1 MIRAVLLALALAAW
15 TTGGARGLVAQA
27 DTTQRDTTTAGQN
40 ASDTTTA
47 PADTA
52 EQLLPTFPPVI
63 APGPLPRG
71 ARYTFTAD
79 SLLLLSSQTLSDLLT
94 HIPGVYVVR
103 GGWYGQ
109 AEIALYGGRGS
120 ASFEIFVDGL
130 PYLPLG
136 RDSIYIDPARISLA
150 AYERVDVLVL
160 PGTLQI
166 YLASL
171 THRSTNPRTQIGIM
185 TGRQNIAG
193 YRAGYSRRSR
203 SGFGVALVADWN
215 SMGPG
220 PLSSTT
226 TSFGTSDFLLK
237 AEYVPPGGRV
247 GASFEV
253 FTSSWKRS
261 AISPTDNRVV
271 GWRQDRVDRV
281 LRFFIAQRG
290 DGLGWRVT
298 TTLSSSGLSHDTL
311 VGNRSVSSGTLEASL
326 TGRRASVVA
335 MARGGA
341 GGMPSQFEAR
351 AGWTAAV
358 VPLTVAGWFRQSLYA
373 DGRQGV
379 RSYGTAGLR
388 LPLGFSAR
396 AEASWQK
403 DVQSA
408 FVTTDDLQEA
418 LDMAGWLGFD
428 HARLSVEVGRG
439 RRDPFAPLG
448 FSDGIITVDS
458 LHVSPLTEFI
468 AVRANVQV
476 APSLRLSGWYFDP
489 IVGGGDFEPPHHA
502 RISATFQSKFWRV
515 FKSGIFN
522 LRGEVAMES
531 WTRWGLGGID
541 STGAG
546 LAMNGASFVDTNI
559 QMQLAGVT
567 LFWMMRNMN
576 IMRGSYVEGLSY
588 PKAVQ
593 SWGARW
599 YFTN

>member
-1 MIRAVLLALALAAW
+1 MLLTLALGAWSTSAA
-15 TTGGARGLVAQA
+15 AQA
-27 DTTQRDTTTAGQN
+27 DTTQRDTTVA
-40 ASDTTTA
+40 A
-47 PADTA
+47 PDTA
-52 EQLLPTFPPVI
+52 ELLLPTFAPVV

-71 ARYTFTAD
+71 ARYTFTED
-79 SLLLLSSQTLSDLLT
+79 SLLLLSSQSLSDLLT
-94 HIPGVYVVR
+94 HIPGVYIVR

-109 AEIALYGGRGS
+109 AEIALYGGRGP

-130 PYLPLG
+130 PYMPLG
-136 RDSIYIDPARISLA
+136 RDSIYVDPARISLA
-150 AYERVDVLVL
+150 AYERVDVLVM
-160 PGTLQI
+160 PGALQV
-166 YLASL
+166 YLVSL
-171 THRSTNPRTQIGIM
+171 TYRSTNPRTQIGVM

-193 YRAGYSRRSR
+193 YRAGYSKRTR
-203 SGFGVALVADWN
+203 SGFGVSLVADWN

-237 AEYVPPGGRV
+237 AEYVPPGGRM
-247 GASFEV
+247 GASFAL

-261 AISPTDNRVV
+261 ELSDGPVTYVQ
-271 GWRQDRVDRV
+271 GWRQDRIDRV
-281 LRFFIAQRG
+281 FRLFIAQRG

-311 VGNRSVSSGTLEASL
+311 VGNRDISSGTLEASL
-326 TGRRASVVA
+326 TGRRATLIGT
-335 MARGGA
+335 ARGGA
-341 GGMPSQFEAR
+341 GGMPSIFEVKG
-351 AGWTAAV
+351 GWITPTRL
-358 VPLTVAGWFRQSLYA
+358 PLTLAGSFRQTLYE

-379 RSYGTAGLR
+379 RAYGTAGLN
-388 LPLGFSAR
+388 LPFRFSAR
-396 AEASWQK
+396 AEVTWRK

-408 FVTTDDLQEA
+408 LVTTDDLQEA

-428 HARLSVEVGRG
+428 HSRLSVEVGRG

-448 FSDGIITVDS
+448 FGGGIITIDS
-458 LHVSPLTEFI
+458 LNPSPFTEFL
-468 AVRANVQV
+468 AVRARVRV
-476 APSLRLSGWYFDP
+476 VPSLELSGWYFDP
-489 IVGGGDFEPPHHA
+489 IVGGADFEPPHHA
-502 RISATFQSKFWRV
+502 RVSATFQSKFWRV
-515 FKSGIFN
+515 FKSGIFT

-531 WTRWGLGGID
+531 WSRWGLGGLD
-541 STGAG
+541 SLGAPRSMG
-546 LAMNGASFVDTNI
+546 GASFVDANI

-576 IMRGSYVEGLSY
+576 LMRSSYVEGLGY

>member
-1 MIRAVLLALALAAW
+1 MAGAGGSRLA
-15 TTGGARGLVAQA
+15 AQA
-27 DTTQRDTTTAGQN
+27 DTTQRDTTTTQN
-40 ASDTTTA
+40 ARDTTTA

-52 EQLLPTFPPVI
+52 EQLLPTFPPVM
-63 APGPLPRG
+63 ATGPLPRG

-79 SLLLLSSQTLSDLLT
+79 SLLFLSSQTLSDLLT

-150 AYERVDVLVL
+150 AYERVDILVL

-166 YLASL
+166 YLASV
-171 THRSTNPRTQIGIM
+171 THSSTNPRTQIGIM
-185 TGRQNIAG
+185 SGRQNIAE

-203 SGFGVALVADWN
+203 SGFGMTIVADRT

-237 AEYVPPGGRV
+237 AEYVPPGGRM
-247 GASFEV
+247 GASFEL

-261 AISPTDNRVV
+261 KTDDQSPYRVV
-271 GWRQDRVDRV
+271 GWRQDRLDRV

-298 TTLSSSGLSHDTL
+298 TTLSSSSLTHDSL
-311 VGNRSVSSGTLEASL
+311 VGNRSASSGTLEASL
-326 TGRRASVVA
+326 IGRRASLVGI
-335 MARGGA
+335 ARGGA

-351 AGWTAAV
+351 AGWTAGV
-358 VPLTVAGWFRQSLYA
+358 VPLTVAGWFRQNLYA

-379 RSYGTAGLR
+379 RAYGTAGLR

-396 AEASWQK
+396 AEATWQK
-403 DVQSA
+403 DAQSP
-408 FVTTDDLQEA
+408 FVTTDDLQET
-418 LDMAGWLGFD
+418 LDMAGWVRFD
-428 HARLSVEVGRG
+428 HSRLMVEVGRG

-448 FSDGIITVDS
+448 FADGIVTVDS
-458 LHVSPLTEFI
+458 LHPSPLTEFI
-468 AVRANVQV
+468 AARA
-476 APSLRLSGWYFDP
+476 SLQLVPGLHLSGWYFDP

-502 RISATFQSKFWRV
+502 RVSATFQSKFWRV
-515 FKSGIFN
+515 FKSGIFA
-522 LRGEVAMES
+522 LRGEVAVES
-531 WTRWGLGGID
+531 WTRWGLGGLD
-541 STGAG
+541 STGADRE
-546 LAMNGASFVDTNI
+546 MTGASFVDTNI

-567 LFWMMRNMN
+567 LFWTVRNANGMRS
-576 IMRGSYVEGLSY
+576 SYAEGLAY
-588 PKAVQ
+588 PQAVQ

>member
-1 MIRAVLLALALAAW
+1 MIRAVLVATLALAALA
-15 TTGGARGLVAQA
+15 TSVGAQA
-27 DTTQRDTTTAGQN
+27 DTTQHDTTAAGRQAGDSTQPARDTTEA
-40 ASDTTTA
+40 
-47 PADTA
+47 
-52 EQLLPTFPPVI
+52 LLPTFTPDI
-63 APGPLPRG
+63 APGPLPRH
-71 ARYTFTAD
+71 ARYTFTDD

-109 AEIALYGGRGS
+109 SEIALYGGRGP
-120 ASFEIFVDGL
+120 ASFEIFVDGV

-136 RDSIYIDPARISLA
+136 RDSIYVDPARISLA
-150 AYERVDVLVL
+150 AYQRVDVLVT
-160 PGTLQI
+160 PGALQV
-166 YLASL
+166 YLVSL
-171 THRSTNPRTQIGIM
+171 RYRSTNPRTLIGIM
-185 TGRQNIAG
+185 TGRQDIAG
-193 YRAGYSRRSR
+193 YRAGYSKRSR
-203 SGFGVALVADWN
+203 SGFGVSLIADWN
-215 SMGPG
+215 SIGPG
-220 PLSSTT
+220 PLSSST

-247 GASFEV
+247 GATFAL

-261 AISPTDNRVV
+261 AATDNRVV
-271 GWRQDRVDRV
+271 GWRQDRLDRV

-298 TTLSSSGLSHDTL
+298 TTLTSSGLTHDTL
-311 VGNRSVSSGTLEASL
+311 VGERAVSSGTLEASL
-326 TGRRASVVA
+326 TGRRASLVA

-351 AGWTAAV
+351 AGWTAGL
-358 VPLTVAGWFRQSLYA
+358 VPLTLAGWFRQSLYA

-403 DVQSA
+403 DVQSSL
-408 FVTTDDLQEA
+408 VTTDDLQET
-418 LDMAGWLGFD
+418 LDLAGWIGFD
-428 HARLSVEVGRG
+428 HPRLSVEVGRG

-448 FSDGIITVDS
+448 FGGGIITVDS
-458 LHVSPLTEFI
+458 LHPSPLTEFL
-468 AVRANVQV
+468 AVRADVQV
-476 APSLRLSGWYFDP
+476 VSGLRLSGWYFDP
-489 IVGGGDFEPPHHA
+489 IVGGADFEPPHHA
-502 RISATFQSKFWRV
+502 RVSATFQSKFWRV
-515 FKSGIFN
+515 FKSGIFS

-531 WTRWGLGGID
+531 WTRWGLGGLD
-541 STGAG
+541 SLGVG
-546 LAMNGASFVDTNI
+546 RSLGGASFVDTNI

-567 LFWMMRNMN
+567 LFWTMRNAN
-576 IMRGSYVEGLSY
+576 VMRASYVEGLGY

>member
-1 MIRAVLLALALAAW
+1 MIRAVLLAVALAAW
-15 TTGGARGLVAQA
+15 TTAGDLAAQA
-27 DTTQRDTTTAGQN
+27 DTTQRDTTRAEDVR
-40 ASDTTTA
+40 DTTTT

-52 EQLLPTFPPVI
+52 EELLPTFPPVM
-63 APGPLPRG
+63 ATGPLPRG

-136 RDSIYIDPARISLA
+136 RDSIYVDPARISLA

-203 SGFGVALVADWN
+203 SGFGMTLVADWN

-247 GASFEV
+247 GASFAL
-253 FTSSWKRS
+253 FTSSWKRGK
-261 AISPTDNRVV
+261 TEDNRVV
-271 GWRQDRVDRV
+271 GWRQDRLDRV
-281 LRFFIAQRG
+281 LRLFIAQRG

-298 TTLSSSGLSHDTL
+298 TTLASSGLSHDTL
-311 VGNRSVSSGTLEASL
+311 AGNRFVSSGTLEASL
-326 TGRRASVVA
+326 TGRRASLVA
-335 MARGGA
+335 LARGGA

-379 RSYGTAGLR
+379 RAYGTAGLR

-396 AEASWQK
+396 AEATWQK

-408 FVTTDDLQEA
+408 LVTTDDLQET
-418 LDMAGWLGFD
+418 LDMAGWVGFD
-428 HARLSVEVGRG
+428 HPRLMVEIGRG

-448 FSDGIITVDS
+448 FGGGIITVDS
-458 LHVSPLTEFI
+458 LHPSPLTEFI
-468 AVRANVQV
+468 AARASVQI
-476 APSLRLSGWYFDP
+476 AHGLRLSGWYFDP

-502 RISATFQSKFWRV
+502 RVSATFQSKFWRV
-515 FKSGIFN
+515 FKSGIFA

-541 STGAG
+541 STGVERA
-546 LAMNGASFVDTNI
+546 LNGASFVDTNI

-567 LFWMMRNMN
+567 LFWMMRNAN
-576 IMRGSYVEGLSY
+576 IMRSSYVEGLGY

>member
-1 MIRAVLLALALAAW
+1 MIRAVLVATLAFAAVA
-15 TTGGARGLVAQA
+15 TSVAAQA
-27 DTTQRDTTTAGQN
+27 DTTRRDTTAAGRQVGDS
-40 ASDTTTA
+40 APPPPDTT
-47 PADTA
+47 
-52 EQLLPTFPPVI
+52 ELLLPTFTPVI

-71 ARYTFTAD
+71 ARYTFTDD

-109 AEIALYGGRGS
+109 AEIALYGGRGP
-120 ASFEIFVDGL
+120 ASIEIFVDGI
-130 PYLPLG
+130 PYMPLG
-136 RDSIYIDPARISLA
+136 RDSIYVDPARISLA
-150 AYERVDVLVL
+150 AYERVDVLVM
-160 PGTLQI
+160 PAALQV
-166 YLASL
+166 YLVSL
-171 THRSTNPRTQIGIM
+171 TYRSTNPRTQIGVM

-193 YRAGYSRRSR
+193 YRAGYSKRAR
-203 SGFGVALVADWN
+203 SGFGVSVVADWN

-247 GASFEV
+247 GASFTL

-271 GWRQDRVDRV
+271 ARRQDRLDRV

-298 TTLSSSGLSHDTL
+298 TTFTSSGLTHDSL
-311 VGNRSVSSGTLEASL
+311 VGNHSVSSGALEASL
-326 TGRRASVVA
+326 IGRRASIVA
-335 MARGGA
+335 LARGGA

-351 AGWTAAV
+351 AGWTASI

-379 RSYGTAGLR
+379 RAYGTAGLR
-388 LPLGFSAR
+388 LPLRFTAR
-396 AEASWQK
+396 AEATWQK
-403 DVQSA
+403 DAQSA
-408 FVTTDDLQEA
+408 FVTTDDLQET

-428 HARLSVEVGRG
+428 HSRLSVEVGRG

-448 FSDGIITVDS
+448 FGGGIITVDS
-458 LHVSPLTEFI
+458 LHPSPFTEFI
-468 AVRANVQV
+468 AVRGSVQV
-476 APSLRLSGWYFDP
+476 VSGLRVSGWYFDP
-489 IVGGGDFEPPHHA
+489 LVGGADFEPPHHA
-502 RISATFQSKFWRV
+502 RVAATFQSKFWRV
-515 FKSGIFN
+515 FKSGIFT
-522 LRGEVAMES
+522 LRGEVAVES
-531 WTRWGLGGID
+531 WSRWGLGGLD
-541 STGAG
+541 SLGVG
-546 LAMNGASFVDTNI
+546 RSLGGASFVETNL

-567 LFWMMRNMN
+567 LFWMMRNAN
-576 IMRGSYVEGLSY
+576 LMRASYVEGLGY

>member
-1 MIRAVLLALALAAW
+1 MIRAVLFATLALAAVA
-15 TTGGARGLVAQA
+15 TSVAAQA
-27 DTTQRDTTTAGQN
+27 DTTQRDTTAAGQQVGDS
-40 ASDTTTA
+40 APPRPDTT
-47 PADTA
+47 
-52 EQLLPTFPPVI
+52 EMLLPTFTPVI

-71 ARYTFTAD
+71 ARYTFTDD
-79 SLLLLSSQTLSDLLT
+79 SLLLLSSQTLSDLLN
-94 HIPGVYVVR
+94 HIPGVYIVR

-109 AEIALYGGRGS
+109 PEIALYGGRGP
-120 ASFEIFVDGL
+120 ASFEIFVDGV

-136 RDSIYIDPARISLA
+136 RDSIYVDPARISLA
-150 AYERVDVLVL
+150 AYERVDVLVM
-160 PGTLQI
+160 PGALQVF
-166 YLASL
+166 LVSL
-171 THRSTNPRTQIGIM
+171 TYRSTNPRTQIGIM

-193 YRAGYSRRSR
+193 YRAGYSRRTR
-203 SGFGVALVADWN
+203 SGFGFSLVADWN

-247 GASFEV
+247 GASFAL

-261 AISPTDNRVV
+261 ATPDNSNRVV
-271 GWRQDRVDRV
+271 GWRQNRLDRV

-298 TTLSSSGLSHDTL
+298 TTLTSSGLSHDTL
-311 VGNRSVSSGTLEASL
+311 LGENRTVSSGALEASL
-326 TGRRASVVA
+326 TGRRASVAA

-351 AGWTAAV
+351 AGWTASF
-358 VPLTVAGWFRQSLYA
+358 VPLTLAGWFRQSLYA

-379 RSYGTAGLR
+379 RTYGTAGLR

-396 AEASWQK
+396 AEATWQK
-403 DVQSA
+403 DVQA
-408 FVTTDDLQEA
+408 PLVTTDDLQET

-428 HARLSVEVGRG
+428 HSRLSFEVGRG

-448 FSDGIITVDS
+448 FGGGIITVDS
-458 LHVSPLTEFI
+458 LHPSPFTEFL
-468 AVRANVQV
+468 AVRGSVQV
-476 APSLRLSGWYFDP
+476 VSGLRLSGWYFDP
-489 IVGGGDFEPPHHA
+489 IVGGSDFEPPHHA
-502 RISATFQSKFWRV
+502 RVSATFQSKFWRV
-515 FKSGIFN
+515 FKSGIFT

-531 WTRWGLGGID
+531 WSRWGLGGLD
-541 STGAG
+541 SLGVAR
-546 LAMNGASFVDTNI
+546 AMNGSSFVDTNI
-559 QMQLAGVT
+559 QMQLSGVT
-567 LFWMMRNMN
+567 LFWMMRNAN
-576 IMRGSYVEGLSY
+576 LMRASYVEGLGY

>member
-1 MIRAVLLALALAAW
+1 MIRAVLLATLALAAVA
-15 TTGGARGLVAQA
+15 TSVAAQA
-27 DTTQRDTTTAGQN
+27 DTTRRDTTAARRQVGDSV
-40 ASDTTTA
+40 APPPDTMEA
-47 PADTA
+47 
-52 EQLLPTFPPVI
+52 LLPTFSPVI
-63 APGPLPRG
+63 VPGPLPRG
-71 ARYTFTAD
+71 ARYTFTDD

-109 AEIALYGGRGS
+109 AEVALYGGRGP
-120 ASFEIFVDGL
+120 ASFEIFVDGV

-136 RDSIYIDPARISLA
+136 RDSIYVDPARISLA

-160 PGTLQI
+160 PGALQV
-166 YLASL
+166 YLVSL
-171 THRSTNPRTQIGIM
+171 TYRSTNPRTQIGVM

-193 YRAGYSRRSR
+193 YRAGYSKRAR
-203 SGFGVALVADWN
+203 SGFGVSLVADWN

-220 PLSSTT
+220 PLSNTT

-237 AEYVPPGGRV
+237 AEYVPIGGRV
-247 GASFEV
+247 GASFTL

-261 AISPTDNRVV
+261 KAEDNRVV
-271 GWRQDRVDRV
+271 GWRQDRLDRV

-298 TTLSSSGLSHDTL
+298 TTLTSSGLTHDSL
-311 VGNRSVSSGTLEASL
+311 VGNRAVSSGAVEASL
-326 TGRRASVVA
+326 IGRRASVVA
-335 MARGGA
+335 LARGGA

-379 RSYGTAGLR
+379 RAYGTAGLR

-396 AEASWQK
+396 AEATWQK
-403 DVQSA
+403 DAQSA
-408 FVTTDDLQEA
+408 LVTTDDLQEP

-428 HARLSVEVGRG
+428 QSWLSVEVGRG

-448 FSDGIITVDS
+448 FAGGIITIDS
-458 LHVSPLTEFI
+458 LNPSPFTEFL
-468 AVRANVQV
+468 AVRGSVKIV
-476 APSLRLSGWYFDP
+476 SSLRLSGWYFEP
-489 IVGGGDFEPPHHA
+489 MVGGADFEPPHHA
-502 RISATFQSKFWRV
+502 RVSATFQSKFWRV
-515 FKSGIFN
+515 FKSGIFT

-531 WTRWGLGGID
+531 WTRWALGGID
-541 STGAG
+541 SLGTVR
-546 LAMNGASFVDTNI
+546 AMTGASFMDANI

-567 LFWMMRNMN
+567 LFWTMRNAN
-576 IMRGSYVEGLSY
+576 LMRASYVEGLGY

>member
-1 MIRAVLLALALAAW
+1 MLALAAG
-15 TTGGARGLVAQA
+15 GGATSLAAQA
-27 DTTQRDTTTAGQN
+27 DTTQRDTTAVGRQVGDS
-40 ASDTTTA
+40 APPEPDTT
-47 PADTA
+47 
-52 EQLLPTFPPVI
+52 EVLLPTFAPVI

-71 ARYTFTAD
+71 ARYTFTDD
-79 SLLLLSSQTLSDLLT
+79 SLLFLSSQTLSDLLT

-109 AEIALYGGRGS
+109 AEIALYGGRGP
-120 ASFEIFVDGL
+120 ASFEIFVDGI

-136 RDSIYIDPARISLA
+136 RDSIYVDPARISLA
-150 AYERVDVLVL
+150 AYERVDVLVM
-160 PGTLQI
+160 PGALQV
-166 YLASL
+166 YLVSL
-171 THRSTNPRTQIGIM
+171 TYRSTSPRTQIGIM
-185 TGRQNIAG
+185 TGRQDIAG
-193 YRAGYSRRSR
+193 YRAGYSKRAR
-203 SGFGVALVADWN
+203 SGFGVSLVADWN

-237 AEYVPPGGRV
+237 AEYVPPGGRL
-247 GASFEV
+247 GASFTL

-261 AISPTDNRVV
+261 AVTDDPIQNRVV
-271 GWRQDRVDRV
+271 GWRQDRLDRV
-281 LRFFIAQRG
+281 LRFFIAERG

-298 TTLSSSGLSHDTL
+298 TTLTSSSLSHDTL

-351 AGWTAAV
+351 AGWTASF
-358 VPLTVAGWFRQSLYA
+358 VPLTVAGSFRQSLYA

-379 RSYGTAGLR
+379 RAYGTAGLR

-396 AEASWQK
+396 AEAPWQK

-408 FVTTDDLQEA
+408 LVTTDDLQEP

-428 HARLSVEVGRG
+428 HSRLSVEVGRG

-448 FSDGIITVDS
+448 FGGGIITVDS
-458 LHVSPLTEFI
+458 LHPSPFTEFL
-468 AVRANVQV
+468 AVRGSVQV
-476 APSLRLSGWYFDP
+476 VYGLRLSGWYFDP
-489 IVGGGDFEPPHHA
+489 LVGGADFEPPHHS
-502 RISATFQSKFWRV
+502 RVSATFQSKFWRV
-515 FKSGIFN
+515 FKSGIFA
-522 LRGEVAMES
+522 LRGEVAVES
-531 WTRWGLGGID
+531 WSRWGLGGID
-541 STGAG
+541 STGVE

-567 LFWMMRNMN
+567 LFWTMRNAN
-576 IMRGSYVEGLSY
+576 LMRASYVEGLGY

>member
-1 MIRAVLLALALAAW
+1 MIRAVLVATLALAAV
-15 TTGGARGLVAQA
+15 GGARSVAAQA
-27 DTTQRDTTTAGQN
+27 DTTQRDTTAVGRQ
-40 ASDTTTA
+40 AADSAPPRDTT
-47 PADTA
+47 
-52 EQLLPTFPPVI
+52 EMLLPTFTPVI
-63 APGPLPRG
+63 APGPLPHG

-79 SLLLLSSQTLSDLLT
+79 SLLFLSSQTLSDLLT

-109 AEIALYGGRGS
+109 SEIALYGGRGP
-120 ASFEIFVDGL
+120 ASFEIFVDGI
-130 PYLPLG
+130 PYMPLG
-136 RDSIYIDPARISLA
+136 RDSIYVDPARISLA
-150 AYERVDVLVL
+150 AYERVDVLVM
-160 PGTLQI
+160 PGALQVH
-166 YLASL
+166 LVSL
-171 THRSTNPRTQIGIM
+171 TYRSTSPRTQIGIM

-193 YRAGYSRRSR
+193 YRAGYSKRAR
-203 SGFGVALVADWN
+203 SGFGVSLVADWN

-247 GASFEV
+247 GASFTL

-261 AISPTDNRVV
+261 KTEDLRVV

-290 DGLGWRVT
+290 DGLGWRLT
-298 TTLSSSGLSHDTL
+298 TTLTSSGLSHDTL
-311 VGNRSVSSGTLEASL
+311 VGGRSVSSGTVEASL
-326 TGRRASVVA
+326 IGRRASLVGL
-335 MARGGA
+335 ARGGA

-351 AGWTAAV
+351 AGWTASF

-388 LPLGFSAR
+388 LPLRFTAR
-396 AEASWQK
+396 AEATWQK
-403 DVQSA
+403 DVQSSL
-408 FVTTDDLQEA
+408 VTTDDLQET
-418 LDMAGWLGFD
+418 LDMAGWVGFD
-428 HARLSVEVGRG
+428 HPRLSFEVGRG

-448 FSDGIITVDS
+448 FGGGIITIDS
-458 LHVSPLTEFI
+458 LHPSPLTEFL
-468 AVRANVQV
+468 AVRGSVRV
-476 APSLRLSGWYFDP
+476 ISGLWLSGWYFDP
-489 IVGGGDFEPPHHA
+489 LVGGADFEPPHHS
-502 RISATFQSKFWRV
+502 RVSATFQSKFWRV
-515 FKSGIFN
+515 FKSGIFT

-531 WTRWGLGGID
+531 WSRWGLGGLD
-541 STGAG
+541 SLGNER
-546 LAMNGASFVDTNI
+546 AMGGSSFMDTNI
-559 QMQLAGVT
+559 QMQLSGVT
-567 LFWMMRNMN
+567 LFWTMRNAN
-576 IMRGSYVEGLSY
+576 LMRASYVEGLSY

>member
-1 MIRAVLLALALAAW
+1 MIRAGLVATLALAAVA
-15 TTGGARGLVAQA
+15 TSVAAQA
-27 DTTQRDTTTAGQN
+27 DTTQRDTTAARRQVGDS
-40 ASDTTTA
+40 APPPPDTLEA
-47 PADTA
+47 
-52 EQLLPTFPPVI
+52 LLPTFAPVI

-71 ARYTFTAD
+71 ARYTFTDD

-109 AEIALYGGRGS
+109 AEVALYGGRGP
-120 ASFEIFVDGL
+120 ASFEIFVDGV

-136 RDSIYIDPARISLA
+136 RDSIYVDPARISLA
-150 AYERVDVLVL
+150 AYERVDVLVM
-160 PGTLQI
+160 PGALQV
-166 YLASL
+166 YLVSL
-171 THRSTNPRTQIGIM
+171 TYRSTNPRTQIGVM

-193 YRAGYSRRSR
+193 YRAGYSKRAR
-203 SGFGVALVADWN
+203 SGFGVSLVADWT

-220 PLSSTT
+220 PLSNTT

-237 AEYVPPGGRV
+237 AEYVPIGGRV
-247 GASFEV
+247 GASFTL
-253 FTSSWKRS
+253 FTSGWKRS
-261 AISPTDNRVV
+261 KAEDNRVV
-271 GWRQDRVDRV
+271 GWRQDRLDRV

-298 TTLSSSGLSHDTL
+298 TTFTSSGLTHDSL
-311 VGNRSVSSGTLEASL
+311 VGNRAVSSGAVEASL

-335 MARGGA
+335 LARGGA
-341 GGMPSQFEAR
+341 GGMPSQFETR

-379 RSYGTAGLR
+379 RAYGTAGLR

-396 AEASWQK
+396 AEATWQK
-403 DVQSA
+403 DAQSA
-408 FVTTDDLQEA
+408 LVTTDDLQEP

-428 HARLSVEVGRG
+428 QSWLSVEVGRG

-448 FSDGIITVDS
+448 FAGGIITVDS
-458 LHVSPLTEFI
+458 LNPSPFTEFL
-468 AVRANVQV
+468 AVRGSVKIV
-476 APSLRLSGWYFDP
+476 SSLRLSGWYFEP
-489 IVGGGDFEPPHHA
+489 MVGGADFEPPHHA
-502 RISATFQSKFWRV
+502 RVSATFQSKFWRV
-515 FKSGIFN
+515 FQSGIFT

-531 WTRWGLGGID
+531 WTRWAFGGID
-541 STGAG
+541 SLGTVR
-546 LAMNGASFVDTNI
+546 AMTGASFMDANI

-567 LFWMMRNMN
+567 LFWTMRNAN
-576 IMRGSYVEGLSY
+576 LMRASYVEGLGY

>member
-15 TTGGARGLVAQA
+15 TTAEARSLAGQA
-27 DTTQRDTTTAGQN
+27 DTTQRDTTTANGR
-40 ASDTTTA
+40 DTTTA

-52 EQLLPTFPPVI
+52 ELLLPTFPPVM
-63 APGPLPRG
+63 ATGPLPRG

-150 AYERVDVLVL
+150 AYERVDILVL

-171 THRSTNPRTQIGIM
+171 THSSTNPRTQIGIM

-203 SGFGVALVADWN
+203 SGFGMTFVADWN

-226 TSFGTSDFLLK
+226 TSFGTSDYLLK

-247 GASFEV
+247 GASFAL

-261 AISPTDNRVV
+261 AISATDNRVE
-271 GWRQDRVDRV
+271 GWRQNRLDKV

-298 TTLSSSGLSHDTL
+298 TTLSSSGLSHDSL
-311 VGNRSVSSGTLEASL
+311 VGTRAVSSGTLEASL
-326 TGRRASVVA
+326 TGRRASLVA
-335 MARGGA
+335 IARGGA

-351 AGWTAAV
+351 AGWTAGV
-358 VPLTVAGWFRQSLYA
+358 VPLTVAGWFRQNLYA

-379 RSYGTAGLR
+379 RAYGTAGLL
-388 LPLGFSAR
+388 LPFGFSAR
-396 AEASWQK
+396 AEATWQN
-403 DVQSA
+403 DVQSSL
-408 FVTTDDLQEA
+408 VTTDDLQET
-418 LDMAGWLGFD
+418 LDMAGWVRFD
-428 HARLSVEVGRG
+428 HSRLMVEAGRG

-448 FSDGIITVDS
+448 FADGIVTVDS
-458 LHVSPLTEFI
+458 LHLTPLTDFI
-468 AVRANVQV
+468 AVRA
-476 APSLRLSGWYFDP
+476 SLQLVSGLHLSGWYFDP
-489 IVGGGDFEPPHHA
+489 LVGGGDFEPPHHA
-502 RISATFQSKFWRV
+502 RVSATFQSKFWRV
-515 FKSGIFN
+515 FKSGIFA
-522 LRGEVAMES
+522 LRGEVAVES
-531 WTRWGLGGID
+531 WTRWGLGGLD
-541 STGAG
+541 STGADRE
-546 LAMNGASFVDTNI
+546 MTGASFVDTNI

-567 LFWMMRNMN
+567 LFWTVRNANGMRS
-576 IMRGSYVEGLSY
+576 SYVEGLSY
-588 PKAVQ
+588 PQAVQ